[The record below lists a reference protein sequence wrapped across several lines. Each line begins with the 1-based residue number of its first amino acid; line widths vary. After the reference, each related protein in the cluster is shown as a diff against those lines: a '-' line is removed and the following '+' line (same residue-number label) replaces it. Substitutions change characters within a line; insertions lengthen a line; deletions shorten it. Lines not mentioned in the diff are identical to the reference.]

1 MAELASE
8 YLILW
13 ASQTGSAEWIAKNV
27 HTEALS
33 KGYKGQCFVMDDYES
48 VSVVFLILQLMNI
61 NEIHIGIASKCSPHY
76 SHFL

>member
-1 MAELASE
+1 MTELASE

-33 KGYKGQCFVMDDYES
+33 KGYTGQCVVMDDYES
-48 VSVVFLILQLMNI
+48 VKSLYFFFLVSNLNKL
-61 NEIHIGIASKCSPHY
+61 
-76 SHFL
+76 L